1 MHKIHKTHK
10 GSRAYEEV
18 SRIARTKN
26 GKHAACESRTNKWQH
41 RVATV
46 DNHMSK
52 LEALQD

>member
-10 GSRAYEEV
+10 ASRACEEV

-41 RVATV
+41 RVAAV

-52 LEALQD
+52 LESLQD